1 MPFAPFTE
9 KRDSMSAKSAL
20 WSDTDPDGLDLSQFD
35 LNLLLVL
42 NALLQHRNI
51 THAGNALRL
60 SQPATSRA
68 LTRLR
73 EMFDDELLVRQQR
86 SFELTPLAKVL
97 MPKIEAALGNIDKVF
112 TNRIFAPERFSV
124 AMPDHI
130 AFFLASS
137 LTAYFREISS
147 TTTFLPSIRLSNI
160 LNQMAEGTVDLALGL
175 AEDTPTGFFCRAL
188 PPIPTLCLAR
198 RGHSALQGNVPYA
211 DLGRFL
217 SLRIGTIYNT
227 GFGEVYDGLE
237 ALRPRARETMTVP
250 DIHTAAR
257 LVHDTDAVLVMPA
270 PSAIFLSRSFGLETF
285 TPRKGPA
292 LPSYQVS
299 MIWHE
304 RWHRNSLHAGVRSMV
319 ASQVMNG
326 TPALLSGRPG

>member
-1 MPFAPFTE
+1 MT
-9 KRDSMSAKSAL
+9 AL
-20 WSDTDPDGLDLSQFD
+20 NTVWSDANTDGLDLSQFD

-51 THAGNALRL
+51 THAGNALNL

-73 EMFDDELLVRQQR
+73 EMFDDELLVRYQR
-86 SFELTPLAKVL
+86 SFDLTPLARIL
-97 MPKIEAALGNIDKVF
+97 MPKVEAALGNIDKVF
-112 TNRIFAPERFSV
+112 TQRIFAPERFSV

-147 TTTFLPSIRLSNI
+147 TTTFLPHIRLSNI
-160 LNQMAEGTVDLALGL
+160 LNQMSDGSVDLALGL
-175 AEDTPTGFFCRAL
+175 AEDTPPGFFCRAL
-188 PPIPTLCLAR
+188 PPVPTLCLSR
-198 RGHSALQGNVPYA
+198 RGHAALKGNVSYA
-211 DLGRFL
+211 DLGHYL
-217 SLRIGTIYNT
+217 SVRIGQVYNT
-227 GFGEVYDGLE
+227 GFGEVYDGLD
-237 ALRPRARETMTVP
+237 ALRPRGRETVTVP

-270 PSAIFLSRSFGLETF
+270 PSALFLSRSFGLETF
-285 TPRKGPA
+285 VPRKGPA
-292 LPSYQVS
+292 LPAYQVS
-299 MIWHE
+299 LIWHE

-319 ASQVMNG
+319 ASRVMDS
-326 TPALLSGRPG
+326 TATTASPSL